1 MNSIGV
7 IVAWIV
13 GCVVGLVLHL
23 LHPEGLEQTYSLA
36 MLMLAAFAI
45 VATFL
50 GRGEKR
56 LRWTGLIVVAILA
69 GAGWSLRVHPPST
82 SNDLAYY
89 NGTEESVPIQI
100 TAYVSAEP
108 VYRDR
113 SQRLRLTARALT
125 LPGTKQV
132 VQVSGDM
139 LTVLPRYPTFYIGEQ
154 LTLFGVLTVPPQ
166 IESFDYAGYLARHG
180 IYSYMLYP
188 KVTQRSSG
196 TEGGPLELVS
206 GARQRVRQALREGL
220 PEPQA
225 ALVVGVVTGDRTSIP
240 EDLQE
245 AFARSGTSHILAI
258 SGQNISMLVGFVFLA
273 YGGGKE
279 RRKMP
284 LWLLGTIL
292 VLLAAYTVFTGAT
305 PAVVRAALMSGVLLM
320 SQAVGRRFDPISAL
334 SISAALMSV
343 VDPNL
348 LLDVGFL
355 LSFAAMLGLVQVS
368 PMVLAGLTK
377 LRVPVLLGI
386 PLAASIGAQ
395 LTTSPLIL
403 LFTGRFST
411 VSPLA
416 TLTTEFMLLPLMI
429 TGIVGGLA
437 GAVFGQAGSLLAL
450 LAWPFATWMIEF
462 TRWWA
467 SLPAASLDV
476 GPVSIAWITG
486 YYMLAALLLWWLRE
500 GHKRFKLKPVELAL
514 AAGTVAAWTV
524 LLGLLMSG

>member
-1 MNSIGV
+1 
-7 IVAWIV
+7 
-13 GCVVGLVLHL
+13 
-23 LHPEGLEQTYSLA
+23 
-36 MLMLAAFAI
+36 
-45 VATFL
+45 
-50 GRGEKR
+50 
-56 LRWTGLIVVAILA
+56 
-69 GAGWSLRVHPPST
+69 
-82 SNDLAYY
+82 
-89 NGTEESVPIQI
+89 
-100 TAYVSAEP
+100 
-108 VYRDR
+108 
-113 SQRLRLTARALT
+113 
-125 LPGTKQV
+125 
-132 VQVSGDM
+132 
-139 LTVLPRYPTFYIGEQ
+139 
-154 LTLFGVLTVPPQ
+154 
-166 IESFDYAGYLARHG
+166 
-180 IYSYMLYP
+180 MLYP
-188 KVTQRSSG
+188 KVTQRSIVV
-196 TEGGPLELVS
+196 EGGLPGLVS
-206 GARQRVRQALREGL
+206 AARERVRQALREGL

-225 ALVVGVVTGDRTSIP
+225 ALAVGVVTGDRTSIP

-245 AFARSGTSHILAI
+245 AFTRSGTTHILAI

-292 VLLAAYTVFTGAT
+292 LLLAVYTIFTGAT

-320 SQAVGRRFDPISAL
+320 SHAVGRRFDPISAL
-334 SISAALMSV
+334 SVSAALMSV

-355 LSFAAMLGLVQVS
+355 LSFAAMLGLAQVS
-368 PMVLAGLTK
+368 PLVLEGFDK
-377 LRVPVLLGI
+377 LRVPALLGV

-416 TLTTEFMLLPLMI
+416 TLTTEFTLLPLMI
-429 TGIVGGLA
+429 TGIAGGLA

-467 SLPAASLDV
+467 SLPAASLEV

-486 YYMLAALLLWWLRE
+486 YYVLAALLIWWVRE
-500 GHKRFKLKPVELAL
+500 GRTRFKLRPIELAL
-514 AAGTVAAWTV
+514 AAGTVATWTV
-524 LLGLLMSG
+524 LLGLVSSG